1 MLELLAAFVK
11 LALYA
16 GCLASAGTALA
27 AASMKSNLGDVAE
40 RISPTIRTAA
50 VTALV
55 AAIANVLV
63 LILRL
68 GGEFSEPVLT
78 AVLESPPAP
87 AAMLQVAG
95 ALILILFAGQDGTAF
110 RLLRLLGA
118 GVVLS
123 SFSVNGHAPSVDFL
137 SGLTAGLHVAAA
149 SWWLGALL
157 LLGPACTRLRGDALV
172 HLVRVFSGYA
182 VAIVAVLVAAGALLI
197 LALVDFSAETWFT
210 PYAQLLTL
218 KVVVAATVLSLAA
231 YNKFRLSPQLLDED
245 GPGRLLLRQSI
256 GFELLV
262 IAGVLTSTALLT
274 TFTSPHT

>member
-27 AASMKSNLGDVAE
+27 AAGMKANLGDVAQ

-55 AAIANVLV
+55 AAIANILV

-68 GGEFSEPVLT
+68 GGDFSEPIVT

-95 ALILILFAGQDGTAF
+95 ALVLILFAGQNVAAF
-110 RLLRLLGA
+110 ELLRLLGA

-123 SFSVNGHAPSVDFL
+123 SFAVNGHAPSIDLL
-137 SGLTAGLHVAAA
+137 SGITAGLHVTAA

-157 LLGPACTRLRGDALV
+157 LLGPACTRLRGDALIG
-172 HLVRVFSGYA
+172 LVRVFSRYA
-182 VAIVAVLVAAGALLI
+182 VAIVSLLVAAGALLI
-197 LALVDFSAETWFT
+197 LALVDFSSEVWFT

-218 KVVVAATVLSLAA
+218 KVVLAGTVLSLAI
-231 YNKFRLSPQLLDED
+231 YNKLRLTPQLRDHD

-262 IAGVLTSTALLT
+262 IAGVLTSSALVT